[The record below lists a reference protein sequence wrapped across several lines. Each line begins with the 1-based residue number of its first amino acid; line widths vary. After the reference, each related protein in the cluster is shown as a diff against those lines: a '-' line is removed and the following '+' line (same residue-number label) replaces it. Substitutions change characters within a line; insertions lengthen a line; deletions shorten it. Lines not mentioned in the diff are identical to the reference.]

1 MKKTN
6 TQTNKKQTNKKKK
19 HSKNNF
25 FVTGMKRI
33 IPDSRYNSSFKK
45 NPREKAKADM
55 RKIPSQSSNKIRDT
69 QVISEFS
76 SLLKINKPREQVF
89 FTVNSFYHNYC

>member
-1 MKKTN
+1 MMICALCLN
-6 TQTNKKQTNKKKK
+6 LNEQTNKKKK

-33 IPDSRYNSSFKK
+33 IPDGRYNSSFKK

-55 RKIPSQSSNKIRDT
+55 RKIRSQSSRKIRKRT
-69 QVISEFS
+69 GH
-76 SLLKINKPREQVF
+76 K
-89 FTVNSFYHNYC
+89 

>member
-33 IPDSRYNSSFKK
+33 IPDSRYNSSIHLKRILVKK
-45 NPREKAKADM
+45 QKQTCEKYLVKVAAK
-55 RKIPSQSSNKIRDT
+55 
-69 QVISEFS
+69 
-76 SLLKINKPREQVF
+76 
-89 FTVNSFYHNYC
+89 